1 MNGRRLQIGAVSVS
15 ASPWVGTQS
24 GVSPIQSP
32 LEAEAVEGCQ
42 AQLHL
47 LPMGGLGVPGQRSKK
62 DLMGAGGG
70 ELADLIIPTSIIYL
84 SVIFL
89 TEPAHGGPPLI
100 ALLAPLC
107 TLFIRGG
114 ICKESRFTT
123 GVQTQMSWLCSR
135 ASFAGLSMSL
145 LNNLRNGPVKPRRGV
160 SGNGQKSIKACVA
173 QESSGCK
180 GFLSSSPTSQPA
192 GVVGGRWEG
201 RKDMQV
207 SRNRQRPPSRWQIL
221 RITC

>member
-1 MNGRRLQIGAVSVS
+1 MMNGRRLQIGTVSVS

-62 DLMGAGGG
+62 GLMGAGGG

-89 TEPAHGGPPLI
+89 TEPAHGGPPSLPSWLHFVLYSSEEVSAKKAGLQLESKLKCLGSVPEL
-100 ALLAPLC
+100 ALLGFQCLC
-107 TLFIRGG
+107 
-114 ICKESRFTT
+114 
-123 GVQTQMSWLCSR
+123 
-135 ASFAGLSMSL
+135 
-145 LNNLRNGPVKPRRGV
+145 
-160 SGNGQKSIKACVA
+160 
-173 QESSGCK
+173 
-180 GFLSSSPTSQPA
+180 
-192 GVVGGRWEG
+192 
-201 RKDMQV
+201 
-207 SRNRQRPPSRWQIL
+207 
-221 RITC
+221 